1 MTTNIFLPLAANL
14 FFDSSEFS
22 YPKPLI
28 EVGGKPIIQHVT
40 DNLMSIPDPKKFI
53 FAVNK
58 SDDSRFHLSHTFR
71 LLSNCPTEMVLIE
84 GQTKGAACT
93 ALMAID
99 QIDSEEPL
107 VISNADQ
114 VFNKDIGVLYKK
126 LVDSGADAGVICFD
140 SIHPR
145 WSYIKTNDKD
155 EIIEAAEKR
164 PLSRNAIAGFY
175 YFKKGSDFIEMA
187 MSSIEKGAHVNG
199 IYFIAPILN
208 EFILAG
214 KKLAYE
220 KVDVSDYRTFYS
232 IQKIEEALRDS
243 SWA

>member
-1 MTTNIFLPLAANL
+1 MATNIFLPMAANL
-14 FFDSSEFS
+14 FFDSVDYS
-22 YPKPLI
+22 YPKSLI
-28 EVGGKPIIQHVT
+28 EVGGKPIIQHVI
-40 DNLMSIPDPKKFI
+40 DNLLTIPDPKKFI

-58 SDDSRFHLSHTFR
+58 ADDSRFHLTHTFH
-71 LLSNCPTEMVLIE
+71 LLSQCPSEVILIE
-84 GQTKGAACT
+84 GQTRGAACT

-99 QIDSEEPL
+99 QINSDEPL

-114 VFNKDIGVLYKK
+114 VFRKDLGKIYKK
-126 LVDSGADAGVICFD
+126 FSDSGADVGVICFD

-145 WSYIKTNDKD
+145 WSYIKANENN

-175 YFKKGSDFIEMA
+175 YFQKGSDFVEMA
-187 MSSIEKGAHVNG
+187 MSSIEKGASVNG
-199 IYFIAPILN
+199 VYFIAPILN

-214 KKLAYE
+214 KKLVYE

-232 IQKIEEALRDS
+232 IQKIEEALRDPL
-243 SWA
+243 WA

>member
-1 MTTNIFLPLAANL
+1 MATNIFLPLAANL
-14 FFDSSEFS
+14 FFDSSEYS

-28 EVGGKPIIQHVT
+28 EIGEKPIIQHVI
-40 DNLMSIPDPKKFI
+40 DSLMGIPDPKKFI

-58 SDDSRFHLSHTFR
+58 ADDSRFHLTHTFR
-71 LLSNCPTEMVLIE
+71 LLSSCPSEMVLIE

-99 QIDSEEPL
+99 QIDSDEPL

-114 VFNKDIGVLYKK
+114 IFRRDLGEIYKK
-126 LVDSGADAGVICFD
+126 LTDSCADAGVICFD

-145 WSYIKTNDKD
+145 WSYIKTNNSDQ
-155 EIIEAAEKR
+155 IIEAAEKR

-175 YFKKGSDFIEMA
+175 YFKRGSDFVEMA
-187 MSSIEKGAHVNG
+187 MSSIEKGASVNG
-199 IYFIAPILN
+199 TFFIAPILN

-214 KKLAYE
+214 KKLTYE
-220 KVDVSDYRTFYS
+220 KIAAHDYRTFYS
-232 IQKIEEALRDS
+232 IQKIEEAMRDS
-243 SWA
+243 AWA